1 MISELLQKHMLKRRH
16 EGHFMIEKSK
26 RRVRDILHW
35 PQTNSNIEELS
46 RLVVYAK
53 NTGVVKQNPMLVAEE
68 KFSPWSRNLSTLAG
82 KKRLCICPK
91 LLVSLPSGS
100 HTKRYYS

>member
-68 KFSPWSRNLSTLAG
+68 NFPPGVEICLHWLE
-82 KKRLCICPK
+82 KKDYVFVLN
-91 LLVSLPSGS
+91 
-100 HTKRYYS
+100 Y